1 MFLFQGL
8 AQLEVF
14 DTELLIIVLTI
25 VRGQLKIL
33 NIALP
38 LSSAYLLISHGSR
51 DPRPH
56 QAMERLAARVR
67 SQLERR
73 GWEQGEINDRCSL
86 NSSISQPLVSN
97 QELLSSNGA
106 GYFQANRV
114 LQRSQA
120 KPATPTLVSP
130 KCHYPLVGTATL
142 ELADTAL
149 HEQIQ
154 QFASKVIAGGCNPIQ
169 LLPLF
174 LLPGV
179 HVREDIPAEVAL
191 AQQDLGEA
199 VVLNLRPHVGA
210 HPGLGRLLA
219 SQWSGVDTDAKI
231 LLSHGSRRVGG
242 NQPVEAVAQELGA
255 VAAYWSVQP
264 MLEEQIQVLVARGHK
279 RIEILPYFLFAGGIT
294 DAIAQKLDI
303 LQTEFPSVKLTLR
316 EPIGTSDI
324 LANLIVDLIEP

>member
-1 MFLFQGL
+1 M
-8 AQLEVF
+8 
-14 DTELLIIVLTI
+14 LTI
-25 VRGQLKIL
+25 VRGELKIL
-33 NIALP
+33 KIALP

-56 QAMERLAARVR
+56 QAMERLAEQVR
-67 SQLERR
+67 SQLETRR
-73 GWEQGEINDRCSL
+73 WRQGEPGGIQYMHFL
-86 NSSISQPLVSN
+86 NSPLSQPLVPN
-97 QELLSSNGA
+97 QELLPINRDGS
-106 GYFQANRV
+106 FQANRV
-114 LQRSQA
+114 LQRAEA
-120 KPATPTLVSP
+120 KPVTPTVVSR
-130 KCHYPLVGTATL
+130 KCQYPLVGTATL
-142 ELADTAL
+142 ELADTPL
-149 HEQIQ
+149 HEQIR
-154 QFASKVIAGGCNPIQ
+154 QFARTAVAGACNQIQ

-191 AQQDLGEA
+191 AQRDLGEA
-199 VVLNLRPHVGA
+199 VVLNMRPHVGD
-210 HPGLGRLLA
+210 HPGLGRLLV

-264 MLEEQIQVLVARGHK
+264 TLEEQIKVLVARGHK
-279 RIEILPYFLFAGGIT
+279 RIGILPYFLFPGGIT

-303 LQTEFPSVKLTLR
+303 LQTEFPTLKLTLG
-316 EPIGTSDI
+316 EPIGTTDI

>member
-1 MFLFQGL
+1 M
-8 AQLEVF
+8 
-14 DTELLIIVLTI
+14 LTI

-51 DPRPH
+51 DPRPD

-73 GWEQGEINDRCSL
+73 GWGQGEINYGCSR
-86 NSSISQPLVSN
+86 NSPISQPLVSN
-97 QELLSSNGA
+97 QELLPSHRA
-106 GYFQANRV
+106 GYFQAKRV
-114 LQRSQA
+114 LQRTEA
-120 KPATPTLVSP
+120 KPVTPTVVSR

-154 QFASKVIAGGCNPIQ
+154 QFASTAVAGGCNQIQ

-199 VVLNLRPHVGA
+199 VLLNLRSHVGA

-255 VAAYWSVQP
+255 VAAYWSVSP
-264 MLEEQIQVLVARGHK
+264 TLEEQIQVLVARGHK
-279 RIEILPYFLFAGGIT
+279 RIGILPYFLFPGGIT

-303 LQTEFPSVKLTLR
+303 LQTEFPTIKLTLS

>member
-1 MFLFQGL
+1 M
-8 AQLEVF
+8 
-14 DTELLIIVLTI
+14 LTI
-25 VRGQLKIL
+25 VRGKLKIL

-51 DPRPH
+51 DPRPD

-73 GWEQGEINDRCSL
+73 GWGQGEINYRCSL
-86 NSSISQPLVSN
+86 NSAISNPLVSN
-97 QELLSSNGA
+97 QELLPSNRA

-114 LQRSQA
+114 LQRAEA
-120 KPATPTLVSP
+120 KPAKPTVVSREGQ
-130 KCHYPLVGTATL
+130 YPLVGTATL

-154 QFASKVIAGGCNPIQ
+154 QFASTAVAGGCNQIQ

-191 AQQDLGEA
+191 AQHDLGEA
-199 VVLNLRPHVGA
+199 VLLNLRPHVGA
-210 HPGLGRLLA
+210 HPGLGRVSA

-255 VAAYWSVQP
+255 VAAYWSVP
-264 MLEEQIQVLVARGHK
+264 PTLEEQIKVLVARGHK
-279 RIEILPYFLFAGGIT
+279 RIGILPYFLFPGGIT

-303 LQTEFPSVKLTLR
+303 LQTEFPTVKLTLG

>member
-1 MFLFQGL
+1 M
-8 AQLEVF
+8 
-14 DTELLIIVLTI
+14 LTI
-25 VRGQLKIL
+25 VRGKLKIL

-56 QAMERLAARVR
+56 QAMERLAEQVR

-73 GWEQGEINDRCSL
+73 GWGQGEINDSCSL
-86 NSSISQPLVSN
+86 NSPISQPLAPN
-97 QELLSSNGA
+97 QELLPRNRA
-106 GYFQANRV
+106 GYFQGNRV
-114 LQRSQA
+114 LQRAEA
-120 KPATPTLVSP
+120 KPATPTVVSR

-149 HEQIQ
+149 HEQIR
-154 QFASKVIAGGCNPIQ
+154 QFASTAVAGGCNQIQ

-191 AQQDLGEA
+191 AQRDLGEA
-199 VVLNLRPHVGA
+199 VALNVRPHVGA

-219 SQWSGVDTDAKI
+219 SQWSGVDRDAKI

-279 RIEILPYFLFAGGIT
+279 RIEILPYFLFPGGIT

>member
-1 MFLFQGL
+1 M
-8 AQLEVF
+8 
-14 DTELLIIVLTI
+14 
-25 VRGQLKIL
+25 
-33 NIALP
+33 P

-56 QAMERLAARVR
+56 QAMARLAERVR
-67 SQLERR
+67 SQLEKR
-73 GWEQGEINDRCSL
+73 GWGQGAINYRCSL
-86 NSSISQPLVSN
+86 NSPISQPLAPD
-97 QELLSSNGA
+97 QELLPSNRA

-114 LQRSQA
+114 LQRAQA
-120 KPATPTLVSP
+120 KPATPTVVSR

-149 HEQIQ
+149 HEQIR
-154 QFASKVIAGGCNPIQ
+154 QFASTAVAGGCNQIQ

-191 AQQDLGEA
+191 AQRDLGEA
-199 VVLNLRPHVGA
+199 VALNLRPHVGA

-219 SQWSGVDTDAKI
+219 SQWSGVDMDGKI

-242 NQPVEAVAQELGA
+242 NQPVEAVAQELES
-255 VAAYWSVQP
+255 VAAYWSVP
-264 MLEEQIQVLVARGHK
+264 PTLEEQIQVLVARGHK
-279 RIEILPYFLFAGGIT
+279 RIGILPYFLFSGGIT

-303 LQTEFPSVKLTLR
+303 LQTEFPTVKLTLGK
-316 EPIGTSDI
+316 PIGTSDI